1 MRRLEAVGAEIRTM
15 QCDVSVEAQITSVF
29 REVERS
35 MAPLRGVVHAA
46 GTLDDGVL
54 LQQNWQ
60 RFRRVMAPKVE
71 GAWHLHRLTQ
81 DRPLDFCVFY
91 SSIAA
96 LVGAPGQ
103 ANHAAANAFMD
114 ALAHHR
120 RALGLP
126 AMSINW
132 GVWSE
137 VGAAAER
144 SVEARATAQG
154 IGAFSPEQGL
164 RALEDLLVRGPAQ
177 IAVMAVDWPKFLAKE
192 KSERRRPFFSATA
205 GATAKREAVQ
215 APQES
220 DDVRRQ
226 LENSPPKKRYA
237 LLMDYLRRQ
246 AVKVLSLDSSQPID
260 PKEPLTHLGLDSLMA
275 VELRNLLGAGLSPTR
290 NFPATLVFDYPTLAA
305 LTGFLAIE
313 VFGWNA
319 TAGQET
325 KAPASTG
332 MLSDL
337 LENLEDLSDQE
348 VDRLLAE
355 RTEGQ

>member
-1 MRRLEAVGAEIRTM
+1 M
-15 QCDVSVEAQITSVF
+15 
-29 REVERS
+29 
-35 MAPLRGVVHAA
+35 
-46 GTLDDGVL
+46 
-54 LQQNWQ
+54 
-60 RFRRVMAPKVE
+60 
-71 GAWHLHRLTQ
+71 
-81 DRPLDFCVFY
+81 Y
-91 SSIAA
+91 SSISA

-164 RALEDLLVRGPAQ
+164 RALEDLLARGPAQ
-177 IAVMAVDWPKFLAKE
+177 MAVMAVDWPKFLAKE
-192 KSERRRPFFSATA
+192 KSERRRRFFSAVA
-205 GATAKREAVQ
+205 EGAAAQREAVQ

-220 DDVRRQ
+220 ADVRRQ

-246 AVKVLSLDSSQPID
+246 AVKVLSLDPSQPID

-313 VFGWNA
+313 AFGWRE

-325 KAPASTG
+325 KAAASTDT
-332 MLSDL
+332 LSHL